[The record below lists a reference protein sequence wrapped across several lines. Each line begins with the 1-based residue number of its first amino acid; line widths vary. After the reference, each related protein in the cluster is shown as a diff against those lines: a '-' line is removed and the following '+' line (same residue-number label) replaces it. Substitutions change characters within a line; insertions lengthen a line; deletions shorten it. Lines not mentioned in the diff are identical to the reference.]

1 MHVADSVS
9 EAEVSLVVIRGDG
22 TREEI
27 GTYYYSKSPWK
38 RLLYKIRG
46 WKT

>member
-1 MHVADSVS
+1 MHTTESVS

-27 GTYYYSKSPWK
+27 GTFYYSKNPLK

-46 WKT
+46 WKD